1 MKNYIFL
8 LQFPKILPKSET
20 MADCS
25 TNAGFSNSAQRKQS
39 NTMLG
44 NFSVKPV
51 SFTMPQS
58 PLNGKSRSST
68 PSEAKAASSLSASS
82 SSPSISGN
90 TISGMK
96 PLRPYGATASPH
108 EVANAAK
115 MLKRIEDMKGKI
127 LTKMEKRTHVDNL
140 PCPGVCI

>member
-1 MKNYIFL
+1 
-8 LQFPKILPKSET
+8 

-25 TNAGFSNSAQRKQS
+25 NNAGLSNSAQKQQS

-127 LTKMEKRTHVDNL
+127 LTKMEKRTHVDN
-140 PCPGVCI
+140 

>member
-1 MKNYIFL
+1 
-8 LQFPKILPKSET
+8 

-25 TNAGFSNSAQRKQS
+25 TNAGLSNSAQKQQS
-39 NTMLG
+39 NAMLR
-44 NFSVKPV
+44 NFSVKPLT
-51 SFTMPQS
+51 FTMPQS

-127 LTKMEKRTHVDNL
+127 PTKMEKRACVDN
-140 PCPGVCI
+140 